1 MHYVMSDI
9 HGRYDLFLRMLEQI
23 SFSGNDTLYLLGD
36 LIDRGPDGIKLLQ
49 DVMERPNVIPFL
61 GNHED
66 MFYRV
71 IRKIGKSCT
80 ADERS
85 ELMETLLVWT
95 QYNGG
100 DVTWAG
106 YRALSLAQR
115 AAILAYLETFTVYDE
130 VRVGEN
136 TFLLAHAGVGAWE
149 PEKDPN
155 GCTLRDFLWAETDYD
170 RVYYKDKYL
179 ITGHT
184 PTGMI
189 DPAFTGRIIRKN
201 NHIAL
206 DCGAVFCG
214 TLGCLCLE
222 TMEEIYVSSD
232 DVRPS
237 ASEAATDVRI

>member
-23 SFSGNDTLYLLGD
+23 SFSENDTLYLLGD

-49 DVMERPNVIPFL
+49 DVMDWPNVIPFL

-80 ADERS
+80 EGEHS
-85 ELMETLLVWT
+85 ELTETLFVWT

-100 DVTWAG
+100 DVTWAD
-106 YRALSLAQR
+106 YRTLPAEQQ
-115 AAILAYLETFTVYDE
+115 AAIRAYLETFTVYDE
-130 VRVGEN
+130 LRVGEN
-136 TFLLAHAGVGAWE
+136 TFLLAHAGVGAWA
-149 PEKDPN
+149 PEKDPEV
-155 GCTLRDFLWAETDYD
+155 CSLHDFLWAETDYD

-237 ASEAATDVRI
+237 ASEAATDLE

>member
-9 HGRYDLFLRMLEQI
+9 HGRHDLFLRMLEQI
-23 SFSGNDTLYLLGD
+23 SFSENDTLYLLGD

-49 DVMERPNVIPFL
+49 DVMDRPNVIPFL

-80 ADERS
+80 AEERS
-85 ELMETLLVWT
+85 ELMEALFVWT
-95 QYNGG
+95 RYNGG
-100 DVTWAG
+100 DVTWAD
-106 YRALSLAQR
+106 YRALSPAQR
-115 AAILAYLETFTVYDE
+115 AAILDYLETFTVYDE

-149 PEKDPN
+149 PEKDPES
-155 GCTLRDFLWAETDYD
+155 CTLHDFLWAETDYD

-189 DPAFTGRIIRKN
+189 DPALTGRIIRKN

-237 ASEAATDVRI
+237 ASEAAIDLE